1 MEDWIKL
8 ARVSALSKANVI
20 NAAMHSENI
29 DTLFINKKDSAFVF
43 LGYYDIY
50 VRNDDKTKAEAVL
63 ATIAD
68 IEEEAIEADE

>member
-1 MEDWIKL
+1 
-8 ARVSALSKANVI
+8 
-20 NAAMHSENI
+20 MHSENI